1 MSSGERLFE
10 AFFWIAPYCSVQSL
24 DSPRFDATKCL
35 WHYPEDVSRVTK
47 EFRDIPHFCFPDLTC
62 TKIARPQTALDDYF
76 NFTLQDQEGK
86 RVYGI
91 CVRTFD
97 QDLGQRY
104 NVRRR
109 AKHCLCII
117 TRRPY
122 FAFFKALLMQLH
134 GIRYVC
140 SSLQISQNSRV
151 TSVRNAN
158 LIPDIPYALTLMR
171 KDSCMHKTS
180 ASVGTSL
187 RQPMA

>member
-1 MSSGERLFE
+1 MSMIGGERLFE

-47 EFRDIPHFCFPDLTC
+47 EFRDIPHFCFPDLTR
-62 TKIARPQTALDDYF
+62 TKIARPQMALDDYF

-86 RVYGI
+86 RVYGV

-109 AKHCLCII
+109 AKQCLCII

-140 SSLQISQNSRV
+140 SFPSNLPSL
-151 TSVRNAN
+151 
-158 LIPDIPYALTLMR
+158 
-171 KDSCMHKTS
+171 
-180 ASVGTSL
+180 TSL
-187 RQPMA
+187 SVLLCAMLT